1 MPSVFHH
8 ELVVS
13 RGDIDRLGHVN
24 NLSYLA
30 WLQDAAVA
38 HSDVQGWPHE
48 QYERIGATWVV
59 RSHQIRYLRP
69 AFDGE
74 RLIVVTWI
82 GAAGRASS
90 TRRYKIVRPEDE
102 TLLARAETHWAFVSL
117 ETGSPVRV
125 PEEVARSFIVTEE
138 PELFGG
144 AK

>member
-13 RGDIDRLGHVN
+13 DNDIDRLGHVN

-30 WLQDAAVA
+30 WLQDAAVT
-38 HSDVQGWPHE
+38 HSSVQGWSHE
-48 QYERIGATWVV
+48 AYDRIGAAWVV

-69 AFDGE
+69 AFAGE
-74 RLIVVTWI
+74 RLVVVTWI

-102 TLLARAETHWAFVSL
+102 ALLAQAETHWAFVSL
-117 ETGSPVRV
+117 KTGAPVRV
-125 PEEVARSFIVTEE
+125 PQEVAGSFIVTDE
-138 PELFGG
+138 PDVFGD